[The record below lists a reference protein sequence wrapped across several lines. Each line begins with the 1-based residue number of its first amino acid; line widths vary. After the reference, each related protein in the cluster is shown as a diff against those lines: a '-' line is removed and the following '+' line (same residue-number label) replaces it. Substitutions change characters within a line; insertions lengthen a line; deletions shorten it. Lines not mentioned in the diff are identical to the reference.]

1 MENLYK
7 CWFLE
12 HPVTKQLTHKIALNL
27 EASESQTLVVVLK
40 SPTLMRVVNML
51 SIVKITQGNTYTVK
65 DIATGKR

>member
-1 MENLYK
+1 M
-7 CWFLE
+7 
-12 HPVTKQLTHKIALNL
+12 TKQLTHKIALNL
-27 EASESQTLVVVLK
+27 DANESQTLVVVLK